1 MICARMK
8 PAVSELKQEFPGK
21 VTPHNVDATLPEAKE
36 SIKALG
42 FKSHGLVIRS
52 KDGTTLWK
60 QADHSVRIESVREA
74 LREILGT

>member
-8 PAVSELKQEFPGK
+8 PAVSELKKEFPGK
-21 VTPHNVDATLPEAKE
+21 VTPHNVDATQPEARE

-52 KDGTTLWK
+52 TDGTVLWK
-60 QADHSVRIESVREA
+60 QADHSVRIENVREA
-74 LREILGT
+74 LREILST